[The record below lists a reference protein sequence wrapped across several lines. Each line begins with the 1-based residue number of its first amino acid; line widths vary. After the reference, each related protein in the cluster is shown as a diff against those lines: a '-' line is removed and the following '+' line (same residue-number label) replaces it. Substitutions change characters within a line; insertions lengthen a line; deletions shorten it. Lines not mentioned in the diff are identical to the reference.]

1 VLDLFSIMVPHYH
14 IAAEVG
20 IRQSIAPWT
29 VKRRFRHA
37 LPRILPWAIEPKE
50 GFSIMALIISEPQTR
65 KLIDMGQAVNLV
77 DKMFRDRAAGKMRSV
92 PRRRLKG
99 SEKQLNMMAAWH
111 QDSDLICLRSYAA
124 DANTITLYHG
134 RKGGIQAIINMGFL
148 SSLRTGAA
156 TGVAAKY
163 LAPVNRKVLGVI
175 GPGWQATFQV
185 EAVAET
191 CPVEQVIV
199 WGRTPKRRKDF
210 IKHMSKVVK
219 ADWKDAATLDE
230 VEASSDILVVST
242 DSTTPVANGSNLK
255 EEVLVASI
263 GANATVKHE
272 VSQNLI
278 RRMDLIVTD
287 DIVAAKADSGDL
299 VEACQTRIARWEDI
313 VPLEKIVA
321 EGVPQPRPKR
331 IFFQSNGIADE
342 DLAVGYHVLNQA
354 KRKKIKL
361 KSVTEI

>member
-1 VLDLFSIMVPHYH
+1 
-14 IAAEVG
+14 
-20 IRQSIAPWT
+20 
-29 VKRRFRHA
+29 
-37 LPRILPWAIEPKE
+37 
-50 GFSIMALIISEPQTR
+50 MAFIISEPQTR
-65 KLIDMGQAVNLV
+65 KLVDMAQAVALL

-111 QDSDLICLRSYAA
+111 QDMDLICLRSYAA
-124 DANTITLYHG
+124 EANTVTLYHG

-163 LAPVNRKVLGVI
+163 LAPANTKVLGII

-185 EAVAET
+185 EAIAAA
-191 CPVEQVIV
+191 CRIEQVVV

-210 IKHMSKVVK
+210 IKQMSKMVK
-219 ADWKDAATLDE
+219 ADWQEAMSVDE
-230 VEASSDILVVST
+230 VEAASDVLVVST
-242 DSTTPVANGSNLK
+242 DSTTPVATGGSLK
-255 EEVLVASI
+255 DEVLVASI

-272 VSQNLI
+272 VSNNLI
-278 RRMDLIVTD
+278 RHMDLIVVD
-287 DIVAAKADSGDL
+287 DLAAARSDSGDL

-313 VPLEKIVA
+313 VPLEKFVA
-321 EGVPQPRPKR
+321 AGAPEPRPKR

-342 DLAVGYHVLNQA
+342 DLAVGKYVFDQA
-354 KRKKIKL
+354 RRKKFKL
-361 KSVTEI
+361 REVTEI

>member
-1 VLDLFSIMVPHYH
+1 M
-14 IAAEVG
+14 
-20 IRQSIAPWT
+20 
-29 VKRRFRHA
+29 
-37 LPRILPWAIEPKE
+37 AI
-50 GFSIMALIISEPQTR
+50 IISEPQTK
-65 KLIDMGQAVNLV
+65 KLIDMDQAVKAL

-111 QDSDLICLRSYAA
+111 QDMDLICLRSYAA
-124 DANTITLYHG
+124 AANTITLYNG
-134 RKGGIQAIINMGFL
+134 RTGAIQAIINMGLL

-163 LAPVNRKVLGVI
+163 LAPANSKVLGVI

-191 CPVEQVIV
+191 CSIEQIV
-199 WGRTPKRRKDF
+199 VYGRTPKRRKEF
-210 IKHMSKVVK
+210 IKQMSKVVK
-219 ADWKDAATLDE
+219 ADWKEVDSVDEAEAA
-230 VEASSDILVVST
+230 ADILVVST
-242 DSTTPVANGSNLK
+242 DSSTPVATGTALK

-272 VSQNLI
+272 VSNNLI

-287 DIVAAKADSGDL
+287 DLAAAKADSGDL

-313 VPLEKIVA
+313 VPLEKFVA
-321 EGVPQPRPKR
+321 EGAHQPRPKR

-342 DLAVGYHVLNQA
+342 DLAVGKFVLDQA
-354 KRKKIKL
+354 KRKELKL
-361 KSVTEI
+361 RSVTEI

>member
-1 VLDLFSIMVPHYH
+1 
-14 IAAEVG
+14 
-20 IRQSIAPWT
+20 
-29 VKRRFRHA
+29 
-37 LPRILPWAIEPKE
+37 
-50 GFSIMALIISEPQTR
+50 MALIISEPQTR
-65 KLIDMGQAVNLV
+65 KLVDMPQAVALL

-111 QDSDLICLRSYAA
+111 QDMDLICLRSYAA
-124 DANTITLYHG
+124 EANTITLYHG

-156 TGVAAKY
+156 TGVAVKY
-163 LAPVNRKVLGVI
+163 LAPANSKVLGIV

-185 EAVAET
+185 EAVAAA
-191 CPVEQVIV
+191 CPIERVVV

-210 IKHMSKVVK
+210 IKQMSKVVK
-219 ADWKDAATLDE
+219 ADWQEVMSVDE
-230 VEASSDILVVST
+230 VEAASDILVVST
-242 DSTTPVANGSNLK
+242 DSTTPVATGGSLK

-272 VSQNLI
+272 VSNNLI
-278 RRMDLIVTD
+278 RRMDLIVVD
-287 DIVAAKADSGDL
+287 DLAAARADSGDL

-313 VPLEKIVA
+313 LPLEKFVA
-321 EGVPQPRPKR
+321 AGAPQPRPKR

-342 DLAVGYHVLNQA
+342 DLAVGKYVLDQA
-354 KRKKIKL
+354 KRKKLKL
-361 KSVTEI
+361 RNVTEI

>member
-1 VLDLFSIMVPHYH
+1 
-14 IAAEVG
+14 
-20 IRQSIAPWT
+20 
-29 VKRRFRHA
+29 
-37 LPRILPWAIEPKE
+37 
-50 GFSIMALIISEPQTR
+50 MALIISEPQTH
-65 KLIDMGQAVNLV
+65 KLVDMPQAVALL

-111 QDSDLICLRSYAA
+111 QDMDLICLRSYAA
-124 DANTITLYHG
+124 EANTITLYHG

-163 LAPVNRKVLGVI
+163 LAPANSKVLGII

-185 EAVAET
+185 EAVAAA
-191 CPVEQVIV
+191 CPIKQVVV

-210 IKHMSKVVK
+210 IKQMSKVVK
-219 ADWKDAATLDE
+219 ADWQEAMSVDE
-230 VEASSDILVVST
+230 VEAASDILVVST
-242 DSTTPVANGSNLK
+242 DSTTPVATGGSLK
-255 EEVLVASI
+255 DEVLVASI

-272 VSQNLI
+272 VSNNLI
-278 RRMDLIVTD
+278 RRMDLIVVD
-287 DIVAAKADSGDL
+287 DLAAARADSGDL
-299 VEACQTRIARWEDI
+299 VEAYQTRIARWEDI
-313 VPLEKIVA
+313 WPLEKIVA

-342 DLAVGYHVLNQA
+342 DLAVGKYVLDQA
-354 KRKKIKL
+354 KRTKMKL
-361 KSVTEI
+361 REVTEI